1 MHRSAIFQNIV
12 HFLEYPVNFPEIR
25 ASQYKLRDCRA
36 VLSLPSRGQESV
48 YPASPNRV
56 FLPRRFPLAP
66 GLFLWLN
73 FKFQLITVLFI
84 FGFKH
89 RF

>member
-1 MHRSAIFQNIV
+1 MHRSVILQKYST
-12 HFLEYPVNFPEIR
+12 FLEYPVNFPESR

-56 FLPRRFPLAP
+56 FLPRRLP
-66 GLFLWLN
+66 
-73 FKFQLITVLFI
+73 
-84 FGFKH
+84 FGSGAF
-89 RF
+89 FMA